1 MANFLFEYFDNSWYV
16 FVAVWIISVLL
27 VSTIMLLSLWVI
39 DLIKWVKK
47 SKEEK
52 IIDWINGK

>member
-1 MANFLFEYFDNSWYV
+1 MANFLFEYFDNGWYV
-16 FVAVWIISVLL
+16 FVAVWIISILL
-27 VSTIMLLSLWVI
+27 VSATTLLALWVI

-47 SKEEK
+47 PKEEK